1 MLLRVTLAKSTVC
14 PPKNSRSTTDLP
26 CICVESASR
35 RSRRHGC
42 LDRLH
47 AQYRSL
53 APINAGRIACDGRE
67 NPAQN
72 SPRSA
77 ADHKHN
83 DRTPQNRDRIVL
95 RKQTRRDRD
104 RE

>member
-1 MLLRVTLAKSTVC
+1 MLLRVTLAKSTPC

-35 RSRRHGC
+35 CSCRHVS
-42 LDRLH
+42 LNLLL
-47 AQYRSL
+47 AQNRSL
-53 APINAGRIACDGRE
+53 APINAGRIACDGTE

-72 SPRSA
+72 SPSNA
-77 ADHKHN
+77 ADHEHN

>member
-26 CICVESASR
+26 RICVESAR
-35 RSRRHGC
+35 HRTRWHGC
-42 LDRLH
+42 LDRLL
-47 AQYRSL
+47 AQNRSL
-53 APINAGRIACDGRE
+53 APINAGRIGCDGRE
-67 NPAQN
+67 SPAQD
-72 SPRSA
+72 SA
-77 ADHKHN
+77 SNTADHKHN